1 MLTVTFIMKLM
12 FFMLTVGV
20 ITVSG
25 LKTGFFRNGNIS
37 CKQRRCISVEDPK
50 QATAYGQYNDTLLE
64 TGWGVLE
71 IVAGRGE
78 PASDDD
84 IMFAAGMLEGMFTA
98 DRIYQHYQNI
108 HATFF
113 GTKKSSDYEVKARK
127 FLKEQDAWMR
137 QMIKENPS
145 DALWRHMGYVLAQFD
160 GLVAGYQLTAS
171 PKKAL
176 DIFAFQVLNG
186 AGDLLD
192 LKNAL
197 VPDEIPDWSKMSKVE
212 AFRYIRQNS
221 HCSALIKVL
230 GAYENL
236 FMSHSSWFVYAAML
250 RIYKHYDF
258 NVADPKTSAKRI
270 SFSSYPGFLESLDDF
285 YLLGSQMVMLQTTN
299 NVFNKTLFSSVKP
312 YSLLAW
318 QRVRVANMMA
328 NSGKEWAAAVT
339 RYNSGTYNNQYMIV
353 DLKRIQLGSSILDDA
368 LWVVEQ
374 IPTLVKS
381 GDQTAIL
388 RTGYFPSYNVPFYEE
403 IYQLSGY
410 PDFVATHGSDFS
422 YQLAPRAK
430 IFRRDEGKVVDLAS
444 MKKIMRYNDYKHDPY
459 SEDMPCNTIC
469 CRGDLESEN
478 PMPDGC
484 YDTKVADFNMALNF
498 TADVVNGP
506 TLGTNLPPFKWTPQF
521 NVSHVGLPPVYAFDF
536 LRTRPSLEK
545 P

>member
-1 MLTVTFIMKLM
+1 MKLLV
-12 FFMLTVGV
+12 FMLTLEV

-25 LKTGFFRNGNIS
+25 LNTDKLSSGNIR
-37 CKQRRCISVEDPK
+37 CKQRTCISVDDRK
-50 QATAYGQYNDTLLE
+50 QATAYGQYDNALLE

-71 IVAGRGE
+71 IVAGKGA
-78 PASDDD
+78 PASNDD
-84 IMFAAGMLEGMFTA
+84 IMFASGMLEGMFTA
-98 DRIYQHYQNI
+98 DQIYEHYKNM

-113 GTKKSSDYEVKARK
+113 GNKKSSEYEVKARK
-127 FLKEQDAWMR
+127 FMMQQDAWMR
-137 QMIKENPS
+137 QMVEKNPS
-145 DALWRHMGYVLAQFD
+145 DPLWRHVGYVLAQFD
-160 GLVAGYQLTAS
+160 GLVAGYNQTAS
-171 PKKAL
+171 PDKAL
-176 DIFAFQVLNG
+176 DVFAFQVLNG
-186 AGDLLD
+186 VGDLLD
-192 LKNAL
+192 LRNAL
-197 VPDEIPDWSKMSKVE
+197 LPDEIPDWTKMTKTE

-258 NVADPKTSAKRI
+258 NVADQKTSAKRI

-299 NVFNKTLFSSVKP
+299 NVFNKTLFSAVKP
-312 YSLLAW
+312 NSLLAW

-328 NSGKEWAAAVT
+328 NSGKEWATALS
-339 RYNSGTYNNQYMIV
+339 RYNSGTYNNQYMVV
-353 DLKRIQLGSSILDDA
+353 DLKKIQLGSTILDDA

-388 RTGYFPSYNVPFYEE
+388 RTGYWPSYNVPFYEE
-403 IYQLSGY
+403 IYQRSGY
-410 PDFVATHGSDFS
+410 PDFVAQHGSDFS

-444 MKKIMRYNDYKHDPY
+444 MKHIMRYNNYKHDPY

-469 CRGDLESEN
+469 CRGDLDAEE
-478 PMPDGC
+478 PAPDGC
-484 YDTKVADFNMALNF
+484 YDTKVADFNMALNL
-498 TADVVNGP
+498 TADVINGP
-506 TLGTNLPPFKWTPQF
+506 TLGTSLPPFKWTPKF
-521 NVSHVGLPPVYAFDF
+521 NVSHVGLPPVYDFKF